1 MRLFTLSILLS
12 CLNVFSQ
19 GEYQSL
25 FWEISGN
32 GLKDTS
38 YLYGTMHSQDS
49 RIFQFKDGVEAAFNN
64 SDIYAM
70 ELNIDS
76 IDQSK
81 IISALIMKNDV
92 SLDKLLSKK
101 EYSIVE
107 KFYSDSLSMQLF
119 LFNKMQPLYTAQ
131 LLTLKQMGNQEQDA
145 LDIYFFSLA
154 KQQNKIALGL
164 ETMEEQLSAFSSIPY
179 KLQAKELLNAVENYS
194 NNDFS
199 NLMDLYLEENLDEI
213 LTLQKGEANDKLNK
227 IIIKELLNKRNINL
241 ANRSIPLIE
250 KASTFIAIG
259 AAHLPGEDG
268 VIEILRKKGYTVI
281 AR

>member
-1 MRLFTLSILLS
+1 MRLFILSILLYS
-12 CLNVFSQ
+12 LNVFSQ
-19 GEYQSL
+19 GEYQSI

-38 YLYGTMHSQDS
+38 YIYGTMHSQDS
-49 RIFQFKDGVEAAFNN
+49 RIFQFKDGVEGAFNN

-76 IDQSK
+76 IDKSK
-81 IISALIMKNDV
+81 MISELIMKNDR

-101 EYSIVE
+101 EYLIVE
-107 KFYSDSLSMQLF
+107 KFFSDSLNMQLF
-119 LFNKMQPLYTAQ
+119 IFNKMQPLYTAQ
-131 LLTLKQMGNQEQDA
+131 LLTLKQVGNQEQDA
-145 LDIYFFSLA
+145 LDIYFFNLA
-154 KQQNKIALGL
+154 KKQNKIALGL
-164 ETMEEQLSAFSSIPY
+164 ESMEEQLSAFSSIPY

-199 NLMDLYLEENLDEI
+199 NLMNLYLEENLDEI
-213 LTLQKGEANDKLNK
+213 LTLQKGEDNDKLNK
-227 IIIKELLNKRNINL
+227 IIIKELLNKRNVNL